1 MTLSSHLPSPVL
13 PPKETVNDER
23 NAGNEDIIMP
33 FRIEWVYVLL
43 GDSHNKSAL
52 GVATCP
58 FVTGWLAL
66 LTYV

>member
-1 MTLSSHLPSPVL
+1 M
-13 PPKETVNDER
+13 NDER